1 MIKLR
6 EAKLSDLSTLLDFEK
21 SLIKYERTFT
31 PNLKKTNFNYYDLK
45 SYIQDPNISVVVAEK
60 NGSLIASGYA
70 LVRLNKIYKNPSHI
84 VFLGFMYVVPEFRGV
99 GINKRVLDYLIKW
112 GQKKGYSEFQLDVYA
127 PNKSAIKAYKKI
139 GFKRTKCLR
148 FRNIFKKYSRT

>member
-84 VFLGFMYVVPEFRGV
+84 VFLGFMYVVPEFRGL
-99 GINKRVLDYLIKW
+99 GINKRILDYLIKW

-139 GFKRTKCLR
+139 GFIFETITMRL
-148 FRNIFKKYSRT
+148 NIEE

>member
-1 MIKLR
+1 M
-6 EAKLSDLSTLLDFEK
+6 DFEK

-84 VFLGFMYVVPEFRGV
+84 VFLGFMYVVPECRGL
-99 GINKRVLDYLIKW
+99 GINKKILDYLIKW
-112 GQKKGYSEFQLDVYA
+112 GQKKGIQNFSLMFMRQ
-127 PNKSAIKAYKKI
+127 IKAQSKLTKKLDLI
-139 GFKRTKCLR
+139 LKQ
-148 FRNIFKKYSRT
+148 

>member
-6 EAKLSDLSTLLDFEK
+6 EAKLSDLPTLLDFEK
-21 SLIKYERTFT
+21 SLIKYERPFT

-70 LVRLNKIYKNPSHI
+70 LVRSNKIYKNPSHI
-84 VFLGFMYVVPEFRGV
+84 VFL
-99 GINKRVLDYLIKW
+99 
-112 GQKKGYSEFQLDVYA
+112 
-127 PNKSAIKAYKKI
+127 
-139 GFKRTKCLR
+139 
-148 FRNIFKKYSRT
+148 

>member
-1 MIKLR
+1 LIKLR
-6 EAKLSDLSTLLDFEK
+6 EAKLSDLPTLLDFEK

-84 VFLGFMYVVPEFRGV
+84 VFLGFMYVIPNYRGMGV
-99 GINKRVLDYLIKW
+99 NKKILDYLLDWVK
-112 GQKKGYSEFQLDVYA
+112 KKGYSEFQLDVYA
-127 PNKSAIKAYKKI
+127 PNQSAIKAYKKA
-139 GFKRTKCLR
+139 GFEFETITMRL
-148 FRNIFKKYSRT
+148 NI